1 MIETSGPSDESELVN
16 RAIAGEPL
24 ALDKLLLQHHRA
36 LRAIVDQKLPSS
48 LSSVVSADDILQECY
63 TEAYRDIG
71 KFRPDGPN
79 ALFRWLCTIAD
90 HRLLDAVR
98 AHRAAKRG
106 GGRSPIGDV
115 GGDQQS
121 GVLALLDVV
130 FAHEHTPSR
139 SVAGHEAADAVQ
151 AAIDTLK
158 PEYRDAIRLR
168 YIEGRSVGETAALLG
183 KTERSIHKL
192 CSRGIQ
198 KLREDLGEASRFFS
212 RK

>member
-1 MIETSGPSDESELVN
+1 MTEQSSPADDSELLN

-24 ALDKLLLQHHRA
+24 ALDRLLLDHHRA
-36 LRAIVDQKLPSS
+36 LRAVVEKKIPST
-48 LSSVVSADDILQECY
+48 LSSVVAADDILQDCY
-63 TEAYRDIG
+63 AEAYRDIG

-106 GGRSPIGDV
+106 GGRAPVADFGDP
-115 GGDQQS
+115 QQS
-121 GVLALLDVV
+121 AALALLDLV

-139 SVAGHEAADAVQ
+139 SVAGHEATAAVQ

-168 YIEGRSVGETAALLG
+168 YIEGRDVGETAALMN
-183 KTERSIHKL
+183 KTERSVHKL

-198 KLREDLGEASRFFS
+198 KLREALGEASKFFS
-212 RK
+212 RN

>member
-1 MIETSGPSDESELVN
+1 MIEPAGPNDDPELLS

-24 ALDKLLLQHHRA
+24 ALDRLLLDHHRA
-36 LRAIVDQKLPSS
+36 LKSVVEKKLPPT
-48 LSSVVSADDILQECY
+48 LASVVSAEDILQECY

-90 HRLLDAVR
+90 HRLLDTLR

-106 GGRSPIGDV
+106 GGRAAVSAGT
-115 GGDQQS
+115 DQQHS
-121 GVLALLDVV
+121 AALALLDVV
-130 FAHEHTPSR
+130 FAHTHTPSR
-139 SVAGHEAADAVQ
+139 SVAGHEASAAVK

-168 YIEGRSVGETAALLG
+168 YIEGRSVGETAAIMG
-183 KTERSIHKL
+183 KSERSVHKL

-198 KLREDLGEASRFFS
+198 RLRDALGNASRFFS
-212 RK
+212 ES

>member
-1 MIETSGPSDESELVN
+1 MIEPIDPVEDSDLLN

-24 ALDKLLLQHHRA
+24 ALDRLLLDHHRA
-36 LRAIVDQKLPSS
+36 LRAVVEKKLPST
-48 LSSVVSADDILQECY
+48 LTSVVSADDILQECF

-106 GGRSPIGDV
+106 GGRAPV
-115 GGDQQS
+115 GEVGNDRNS
-121 GVLALLDVV
+121 AMLALLDVV

-151 AAIDTLK
+151 SAIETLK

-168 YIEGRSVGETAALLG
+168 YIEGRNVGETAAMMN
-183 KTERSIHKL
+183 KTERSVHKL

-198 KLREDLGEASRFFS
+198 KLREVLGEASKYFS
-212 RK
+212 EN